1 MPVRGWRSFVVTCA
15 FVAVGGAC
23 SSSSSSPPRAQS
35 SPSTSLRSASVTRGT
50 LRLVLGTV
58 DIQRAGAGGNVTIAV
73 RRAVL
78 ATAQA
83 YVNNAVLAPLE
94 TGRLGASYA
103 AIFDAGI
110 RPAATGPDRATL
122 TDLAVGRTTTM
133 IEQASP
139 VAVGALADQ
148 TGALV
153 YASTSFKV
161 TVQATTPKGAFTI
174 ARTVE
179 LTLQPVGTAWLIVA
193 YRVSVT
199 RTAPV
204 PVRKPKPTPTTRR
217 PRPRTTTTV
226 RKKAP

>member
-1 MPVRGWRSFVVTCA
+1 MPVRGWRLFVVACV
-15 FVAVGGAC
+15 FVAVVGAC
-23 SSSSSSPPRAQS
+23 SSSSSSPAPGLS
-35 SPSTSLRSASVTRGT
+35 TPSTSSRSAKVTRST
-50 LRLVLGTV
+50 RRLVLGTV
-58 DIQRAGAGGNVTIAV
+58 DIQRVGGGGNVTTAV

-78 ATAQA
+78 ATAQN
-83 YVNNAVLAPLE
+83 YVDNAVLAPLE

-103 AIFDAGI
+103 AIFDPGI

-133 IEQASP
+133 NEQATA
-139 VAVGALADQ
+139 VAVNALADQ

-179 LTLQPVGTAWLIVA
+179 LTMQPVGSAWLIVA
-193 YRVSVT
+193 YRASVT

-204 PVRKPKPTPTTRR
+204 PVRKPTPTTRR